1 MIHALTKCSKIQE
14 DTEKW
19 AETRREAVKALGSI
33 VCTALPWLNQELV
46 PHVFD
51 CFMIAL
57 EDYTVDE
64 RGAWVREAVMSGIE
78 CLSLALLSVGVGKVQ
93 ETHHFPG
100 DALPGEA
107 GHEKIACT
115 RDHNQLVAMSNR
127 YVFQKYHLKWVL
139 FQFISCF
146 FRPICPIIQ
155 DHGSHS
161 D

>member
-1 MIHALTKCSKIQE
+1 MKT
-14 DTEKW
+14 
-19 AETRREAVKALGSI
+19 LGSI
-33 VCTALPWLNQELV
+33 VCRALPWFNQELV

-100 DALPGEA
+100 DDLPGEA
-107 GHEKIACT
+107 GHENDRLHKGPQSTCC
-115 RDHNQLVAMSNR
+115 
-127 YVFQKYHLKWVL
+127 YVKQIRVSEVSPKVGL
-139 FQFISCF
+139 ISVY
-146 FRPICPIIQ
+146 
-155 DHGSHS
+155 
-161 D
+161 